1 ARNLFLN
8 FYRTRMRF
16 HVEIGL
22 RDIGYVEYRFTGQ
35 HAEAFQTIDLIGIEL
50 QYPQRNAR
58 RELVAIQLESL
69 LLPCM
74 LAWIGLPR
82 SDSFVDR
89 FFQNLEVSQ
98 QQFGFYNLNVSY
110 RVYITEYMGDIPFL
124 QAPDDV
130 SDSVYGS
137 DVAQE
142 LIAQSFT
149 LAGSLAQARNVDE
162 LDKGGRNVLRVEYFF
177 E

>member
-1 ARNLFLN
+1 
-8 FYRTRMRF
+8 
-16 HVEIGL
+16 
-22 RDIGYVEYRFTGQ
+22 
-35 HAEAFQTIDLIGIEL
+35 
-50 QYPQRNAR
+50 
-58 RELVAIQLESL
+58 
-69 LLPCM
+69 
-74 LAWIGLPR
+74 WIGLPR

-89 FFQNLEVSQ
+89 FFQNLEVRQ

-124 QAPDDV
+124 KAPDDV

-149 LAGSLAQARNVDE
+149 LAGSLDQARNVDE

-177 E
+177 ERCESGIWYRDNSNVAVDGGKRIVGNGG